1 MRTHDDRKA
10 RRTAAGRPLSKV
22 LVGVIACLSMLG
34 AASVQ
39 PAHAADRV
47 SIVMSSFGFL
57 YLPVLTADQLG
68 YFDKEGI
75 DATITATQGGS
86 KALAAVTGGDADI
99 YVGAPSSALRARD
112 NGAPVMVF
120 GADMIQY
127 ASNIAVRGDWAKKHG
142 ITEKSSYQDKLKAL
156 KGITIGVTSAGSG
169 TDQLV
174 RFLAKE
180 AGLRAD
186 RDLTITALGS
196 GQAMIAA
203 FTQNR
208 IQAFTHS
215 APTAEEAVK
224 NHGGVMLF
232 NFSKGEVKALDGFL
246 YIGMIA
252 REDWLSGHE
261 DLAVRYLRAVQRALD
276 AIHDPNLTVK
286 AMNAVHAKYHNRTEP
301 EFYKYVW
308 NNTAAAFPKTVELN
322 ATAIQRVADFSN
334 EFEKKPLKADTVK
347 KAWTNEYAA
356 KAVSGLGEK

>member
-1 MRTHDDRKA
+1 MRTHDDKTAKRI
-10 RRTAAGRPLSKV
+10 AAGKPL
-22 LVGVIACLSMLG
+22 GRIFAGIIACLSMLG
-34 AASVQ
+34 AASLQ

-57 YLPVLTADQLG
+57 YLPILTAEQLG

-99 YVGAPSSALRARD
+99 YVGAASSALRARD
-112 NGAPVMVF
+112 NGAPVTVF

-186 RDLTITALGS
+186 RDMTITALGS

-224 NHGGVMLF
+224 NHDGVMLF
-232 NFSKGEVKALDGFL
+232 NFSKGEVKPLDGFL
-246 YIGMIA
+246 YVALIA
-252 REDWLSGHE
+252 RGDWLNGHK
-261 DLAVRYLRAVQRALD
+261 DLAVRFLRAVQRSLD

-308 NNTAAAFPKTVELN
+308 NNTAAAFPKTVELS
-322 ATAIQRVADFSN
+322 AAEIQRVADFSN

-356 KAVSGLGEK
+356 KAVSSLGQK